1 MEVLNDMEEPKK
13 TIFDQLSV
21 FIYRK
26 WLFLAP
32 LAAGT
37 VVGLMLSFEIP
48 EKYSSSTLIVVEEQQ
63 IPEEYVTPTD
73 RTPFSQR
80 LNVISQQILSRT
92 KLDQII
98 KEYKLYED
106 QGPSRLDRALAYITG
121 NDIDYSTPE
130 DTIEQ
135 MRQDIQFTVIGEA
148 GGKKGQGSGGN
159 AFSITYLGS
168 DPQTTMEVTN
178 TLASLFIEENLRVR
192 EQYAE
197 GTSEF
202 ITSELD
208 SAQEALEKQE
218 QSIKEFKQAHMGALP
233 EQLEANLRTLDR
245 LQLELQNVT
254 TNLKL
259 NEDRRNVLE
268 EQLSYGPIP
277 ASSSSM
283 RGGLATELE
292 SAKGELAMLLSMFKE
307 TYPDVIILKKRIK
320 DLEARLDENAGG
332 SDKERR
338 KNSLD
343 VMNPAYA
350 ELMSVKSQ
358 ISTLRQR
365 DNEIL
370 RNMADYQ
377 RKVELTPNVEQQQ
390 SDLMRDYQISL
401 DNYQGLLGK
410 KMNARLAENLEKRQK
425 GARFRVVD
433 PANLPDSPDYPN
445 KPLVSALGLLGGGA
459 FGTGLVFLFEF
470 LNPAFRK
477 PEDFEGTI
485 DIPVLSSI
493 PLFLPDA
500 GKTKPELKVVK
511 GRTASA

>member
-1 MEVLNDMEEPKK
+1 
-13 TIFDQLSV
+13 
-21 FIYRK
+21 
-26 WLFLAP
+26 
-32 LAAGT
+32 
-37 VVGLMLSFEIP
+37 
-48 EKYSSSTLIVVEEQQ
+48 
-63 IPEEYVTPTD
+63 
-73 RTPFSQR
+73 
-80 LNVISQQILSRT
+80 
-92 KLDQII
+92 
-98 KEYKLYED
+98 
-106 QGPSRLDRALAYITG
+106 
-121 NDIDYSTPE
+121 
-130 DTIEQ
+130 
-135 MRQDIQFTVIGEA
+135 
-148 GGKKGQGSGGN
+148 
-159 AFSITYLGS
+159 
-168 DPQTTMEVTN
+168 
-178 TLASLFIEENLRVR
+178 
-192 EQYAE
+192 
-197 GTSEF
+197 
-202 ITSELD
+202 
-208 SAQEALEKQE
+208 
-218 QSIKEFKQAHMGALP
+218 
-233 EQLEANLRTLDR
+233 
-245 LQLELQNVT
+245 
-254 TNLKL
+254 
-259 NEDRRNVLE
+259 
-268 EQLSYGPIP
+268 
-277 ASSSSM
+277 
-283 RGGLATELE
+283 
-292 SAKGELAMLLSMFKE
+292 
-307 TYPDVIILKKRIK
+307 
-320 DLEARLDENAGG
+320 
-332 SDKERR
+332 
-338 KNSLD
+338 
-343 VMNPAYA
+343 MNPAYA